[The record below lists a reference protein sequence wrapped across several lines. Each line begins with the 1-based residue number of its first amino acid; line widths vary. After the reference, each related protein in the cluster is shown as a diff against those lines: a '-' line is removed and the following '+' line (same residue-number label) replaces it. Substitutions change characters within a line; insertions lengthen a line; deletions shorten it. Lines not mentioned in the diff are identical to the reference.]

1 MKVTGPDSGAGA
13 GAADATAGTAPDEVT
28 GAGSAPGVGATD
40 ASAGTG
46 RAEGS
51 GRAFADKL
59 AAAAGPPPGAT
70 APEPATQAPTAA
82 LARDLE
88 AGRLTP
94 AAAVDQILEQVLAQ
108 QVGPDAPAA
117 VREQV
122 RAALKDAL
130 ENDPLL
136 AEQLRRLG
144 A

>member
-1 MKVTGPDSGAGA
+1 MDCFRAGA
-13 GAADATAGTAPDEVT
+13 LRDLDQAVAAQVALSGRRATKSVRLVRGAHVRRATIGIAEDG
-28 GAGSAPGVGATD
+28 D
-40 ASAGTG
+40 ASDA
-46 RAEGS
+46 
-51 GRAFADKL
+51 KL
-59 AAAAGPPPGAT
+59 AAAAGPSPDAT
-70 APEPATQAPTAA
+70 ALELAAQAPTAA